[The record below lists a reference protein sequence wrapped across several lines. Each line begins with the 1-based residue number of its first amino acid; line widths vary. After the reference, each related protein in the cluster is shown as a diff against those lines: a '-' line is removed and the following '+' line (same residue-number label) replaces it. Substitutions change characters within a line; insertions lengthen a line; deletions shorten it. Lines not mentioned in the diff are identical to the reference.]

1 MVGMMV
7 IQQKKKTS
15 EDNSNR
21 EEVTGVFMLLKNYR
35 KEIFRPECNPQF
47 QSLLCFAH
55 LDEDIREVLP
65 YLNTVLG
72 GSGYTQDPPSLMLQI
87 HGRLIALHSRKIAIN
102 ALKNADEAEKILEW
116 LKREINE
123 AWEKRDEILPSYGVS
138 PKPQPIE
145 ILKLLPKTNCK
156 KCGQPTCIVFASLV
170 LQGVKGAQDCPQLT
184 GPDRAKLVE
193 YLHKFPL

>member
-1 MVGMMV
+1 
-7 IQQKKKTS
+7 
-15 EDNSNR
+15 
-21 EEVTGVFMLLKNYR
+21 MLLKNYR

-47 QSLLCFAH
+47 QSLHCFAH

-72 GSGYTQDPPSLMLQI
+72 GSAYTQDPPSLMLQI

-102 ALKNADEAEKILEW
+102 ALKNADEANKILEW

-123 AWEKRDEILPSYGVS
+123 AWEKRNEILASYGVS

-156 KCGQPTCIVFASLV
+156 KCGQTTCIVFASLV

-184 GPDRAKLVE
+184 GPMRAKLDE
-193 YLHKFPL
+193 YLHKFSL

>member
-1 MVGMMV
+1 MV

-87 HGRLIALHSRKIAIN
+87 HGRLIALHSKKIAIN

>member
-1 MVGMMV
+1 
-7 IQQKKKTS
+7 
-15 EDNSNR
+15 
-21 EEVTGVFMLLKNYR
+21 MLLKNYR

-47 QSLLCFAH
+47 QSLHCFAH
-55 LDEDIREVLP
+55 LNEDIREVLP

-156 KCGQPTCIVFASLV
+156 KCGQATCTVFASLV
-170 LQGVKGAQDCPQLT
+170 MQGVKGAQDCPQLT
-184 GPDRAKLVE
+184 GQMRAKLDE
-193 YLHKFPL
+193 YLHKFSL